1 MKEKKNKSQPVC
13 GECGEGVLIECVEDY
28 QTELSDGHI
37 LIVPKISFVRCGKCD
52 LKLLPPESWQ
62 KVDDAIDEHNDTFK
76 PEEIQAFLNKFGVDQ
91 TEAAEALG
99 LGAKTVHR
107 WARGNQRVS
116 RSMGYFLRT
125 IMHKPELFQWVKQRG
140 WHEKTEPGIEETILK
155 DGGYWEYSVSERFS
169 ALSAATQRGAFG
181 ARKTLTRFESD
192 GSEKSKANKNEQ
204 EFNPVL
210 SFQSIQIN

>member
-13 GECGEGVLIECVEDY
+13 DECGEGVLRECVDDY

-37 LIVPKISFVRCGKCD
+37 LIVPKIPFARCDKCD
-52 LKLLPPESWQ
+52 AIELPPESWQ

-125 IMHKPELFQWVKQRG
+125 IMHHPELFQWVKQRG
-140 WHEKTEPGIEETILK
+140 WHEKTEPGIEESILIA
-155 DGGYWEYSVSERFS
+155 GGYWEESHSVRFPANS
-169 ALSAATQRGAFG
+169 RNEL
-181 ARKTLTRFESD
+181 RKRSQSPNED
-192 GSEKSKANKNEQ
+192 AEKSFHVYATALHN
-204 EFNPVL
+204 NPAKL
-210 SFQSIQIN
+210 FSDFMIS